1 MEINDPAGPVRIL
14 VVEDDEFVC
23 GLLCSVLES
32 AGFEPSSADS
42 LEALHSRRVQEHFDA
57 ILLDLGLP
65 DGDGLDALK
74 QIRDEGS
81 NVPVVVLT
89 RRTDVEARI
98 AALEIGADDY
108 VQKPVDPRELLLRIQ
123 RLVKPVVKQAD
134 KTGDQQPVNGERLQL
149 GEWTLDLGERSL
161 GWSGQEDVPLTRSEF
176 DLLAAL
182 FNSPNRVLSR
192 EHLLDAL
199 ERDNDSPYD
208 RTVDVLISRLRKK
221 LMATSGQSSPI
232 QTVQGVGYKLKLA

>member
-1 MEINDPAGPVRIL
+1 MNDQVDPVSIL

-32 AGFEPSSADS
+32 AGFESSS
-42 LEALHSRRVQEHFDA
+42 ENSVQGLHSRRVQEHFDA

-65 DGDGLDALK
+65 DGDGLDALR

-89 RRTDVEARI
+89 SRTDVEARI
-98 AALEIGADDY
+98 TALEIGADDY

-123 RLVKPVVKQAD
+123 RLVKHSPGDGVPNQATTE
-134 KTGDQQPVNGERLQL
+134 KLTL
-149 GEWTLDLGERSL
+149 GEWTLDLAQRSL
-161 GWSGQEDVPLTRSEF
+161 LCSGKGDVPLTRSEF

-182 FNSPNRVLSR
+182 FSAPNRVLTR

-221 LMATSGQSSPI
+221 LVATSGQSSPI
-232 QTVQGVGYKLKLA
+232 QTVQGVGYKLKLP

>member
-1 MEINDPAGPVRIL
+1 MDIKTPAESVRIL
-14 VVEDDEFVC
+14 VVEDDEFVR
-23 GLLCSVLES
+23 GLLCSVLEGARFDTS
-32 AGFEPSSADS
+32 DVGSVK
-42 LEALHSRRVQEHFDA
+42 ALHSRRVEERFDA

-89 RRTDVEARI
+89 SRTDVEARI
-98 AALEIGADDY
+98 AALELGADDY

-123 RLVKPVVKQAD
+123 RLTKHSPDDEGQQQ
-134 KTGDQQPVNGERLQL
+134 KTTEELIL
-149 GEWTLDLGERSL
+149 GAWTLDLAQRSL
-161 GWSGQEDVPLTRSEF
+161 LCSGKGDVPLTRSEF

-182 FNSPNRVLSR
+182 FSAPNRVLTR

-221 LMATSGQSSPI
+221 LIATSGQTSPI
-232 QTVQGVGYKLKLA
+232 QTVQGVGYKLRVP